1 MPNHANILR
10 KVARVSRELSTGF
23 DAQLKTLGLTS
34 ARARVMLLLVRSP
47 DGVSQAAV
55 TDFLGVE
62 HPTAVRILDGLE
74 SLGHVRREP
83 APNDRRAKL
92 IVLTDLGRPVA
103 QQVEVMT
110 QRLNAQLLDGL
121 DQADVL
127 TTDRIL
133 ETLLERIVT
142 LKSKLGDDAST
153 EQMS

>member
-1 MPNHANILR
+1 MSTQTNLLR
-10 KVARVSRELSTGF
+10 KVSRVSRELSTGF

-34 ARARVMLLLVRSP
+34 ARARVMLLLARSP
-47 DGVSQAAV
+47 EGVSQASV

-92 IVLTDLGRPVA
+92 IVLTDLGRPVS

-133 ETLLERIVT
+133 QTLLERIVT
-142 LKSKLGDDAST
+142 LKSTLNDDARP